1 MKVFLVLAAA
11 VGIVVGVA
19 RVRAGRNEAGLWH
32 EATVPV
38 TPAEVLA
45 PPT

>member
-11 VGIVVGVA
+11 VGAAVGIA
-19 RVRAGRNEAGLWH
+19 RVRAGRNEADLWH

-38 TPAEVLA
+38 VPAGTAA

>member
-1 MKVFLVLAAA
+1 MKVFLLLAAA
-11 VGIVVGVA
+11 VGVAVGIA
-19 RVRAGRNEAGLWH
+19 RVRAGRNEADLWH

-38 TPAEVLA
+38 TPAGTVA